1 MIRTAV
7 VLEPGGNIAALL
19 RPMLSPG
26 SSRLLFPRPGE
37 KLRCSLLIVSPLWD
51 REAPPTRC
59 RILLTPSDKAALL
72 GNVLTDFPVSFGL
85 SPRESIG
92 FSSLT
97 DSGLSLSLRRE
108 IPCLTGQR
116 LEMQDLPMAC
126 APASPEEMLCACAA
140 RLLLEGIPGA

>member
-1 MIRTAV
+1 MHTAV
-7 VLEPGGNIAALL
+7 ILEPDESIRRLL

-26 SSRLLFPRPGE
+26 SSRLLSPRTGE
-37 KLRCSLLIVSPLWD
+37 KRRCALLVVSPLWET
-51 REAPPTRC
+51 EAPPVRC

-72 GNVLTDFPVSFGL
+72 GRVRADFAVSFGL

-97 DSGLSLSLRRE
+97 ENGLSLSLRRE

-116 LEMQDLPMAC
+116 LEMQDLPMVC
-126 APASPEEMLCACAA
+126 APGSPEEMLCACAA

>member
-1 MIRTAV
+1 MQTAV
-7 VLEPGGNIAALL
+7 LLEPGESVLKLL

-26 SSRLLFPRPGE
+26 KSRLLLPRPGE
-37 KLRCSLLIVSPLWD
+37 KLRCSLLIVAPGWQQPLPD
-51 REAPPTRC
+51 ARC
-59 RILLTPSDKAALL
+59 RVLLTPSDKAALL
-72 GNVLTDFPVSFGL
+72 GRVRADAAVSFGL

-97 DSGLSLSLRRE
+97 DGGLSLSLRRE
-108 IPCLTGQR
+108 IPCLTGQK

-126 APASPEEMLCACAA
+126 APGEAEDMLCACAA